1 MTETANVA
9 LECTEFVIVA
19 FVFRSIESF
28 KNVELRETHTHN
40 RDFDRTEEEE
50 DKKKNCCRRRLAPNI
65 FFPSNIELWPEGDK
79 ATMRKVDTFDCL
91 HVVSI

>member
-50 DKKKNCCRRRLAPNI
+50 DKKKTAAVAGWPLI
-65 FFPSNIELWPEGDK
+65 FFFLQTLNCGLK
-79 ATMRKVDTFDCL
+79 ATKQQCVK
-91 HVVSI
+91 